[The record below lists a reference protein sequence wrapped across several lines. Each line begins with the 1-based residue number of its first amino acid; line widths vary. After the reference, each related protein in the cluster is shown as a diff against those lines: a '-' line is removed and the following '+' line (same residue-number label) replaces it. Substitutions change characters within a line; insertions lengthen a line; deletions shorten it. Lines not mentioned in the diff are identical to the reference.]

1 MNFELLVEHKLKSDT
16 VFTNKITE
24 LEKDIIDYKDIL
36 ETYSKNVK
44 QLVDEND
51 ILKIQLDELSK
62 DDNNIQ
68 LLEQEIENQR
78 NKKPFS
84 FKN

>member
-62 DDNNIQ
+62 NDNNIQ